1 MGKKNIGSIILLV
14 LLAIGFVTG
23 IGLGM
28 YLFFWVWGNSDTF
41 QGNYYQEEK
50 RIYWSPW
57 RIN

>member
-28 YLFFWVWGNSDTF
+28 YLFF
-41 QGNYYQEEK
+41 
-50 RIYWSPW
+50 
-57 RIN
+57 